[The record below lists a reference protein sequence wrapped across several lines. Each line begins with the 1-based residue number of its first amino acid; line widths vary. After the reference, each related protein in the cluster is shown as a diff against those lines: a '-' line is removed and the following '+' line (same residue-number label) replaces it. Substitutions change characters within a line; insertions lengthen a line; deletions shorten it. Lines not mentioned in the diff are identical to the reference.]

1 MNKAQQMLAK
11 AGFPDTAAGRAAFHK
26 QYPTPESFFQIYGNG
41 GPVMY
46 GNGGPFTDEG
56 EDPFA
61 PGKSYLEGWQSS
73 PMFKQIIRNQAESMY
88 PSNAKKAE
96 GYYNQNTQPMF
107 MPQGKSLMGVSAKN
121 NDPNMYTR
129 YFPKDVIGIEKSLM
143 DRDAVLGNNLFT
155 RAATYKYN
163 PATSVDFELINNTP
177 AKVVKGEENDYEY
190 GDPLKAEVHGLRQA
204 GQASGIYNP
213 YTQPFKKEYIN
224 QYNEFYKTNPT
235 KNPLNNLL
243 KFYTPEQVEY
253 FMNNISQ
260 NKGQSGEN
268 MQMAALGSF
277 VEGPPEDEYSY
288 LKGSMSAPYDRF
300 PKKDN
305 GLSTWDNTYWGY
317 QNRLNSRHV
326 KYANPHKGV
335 KDTPVNMHTIT
346 GPCESGSCYEFKKD
360 GGLVDAY
367 QLMGMPT
374 PDMYGPGGFTGNPYS
389 RFKRRGRNIGDDNI
403 TGYATG
409 TSTNFRLPAG
419 TTTYNGGSTFVD
431 RYETGLDYTK
441 DFYNDSNITLG
452 GGLGL
457 GRGTER
463 TPSTFANKIYT
474 PEQDKNFLTGSI
486 HANADA
492 HIPLFTPSWK
502 AQRQGHRNVGAG
514 SIELATL
521 NPSLEVGIDKYG
533 KSTKPYYDASIGL
546 GLLNNAFNF
555 NAGYTNKTWQPQ
567 VNLPAGSTVKDEG
580 NYTKGRPY
588 IGMSGQMPLWIDNK
602 GNTRLKIFGGY
613 DMSPGNAQDAGFAG
627 ASYTFA
633 DGGHVTDYSPSSDF
647 GTVRSMN
654 NTYMHGYGNGGPVG
668 MYKSGSFLDRLGN
681 TWKNSM
687 LLGADALTSA
697 INTDI
702 IGDRLYSGKTFFGD
716 TPGTFTDASH
726 YIGEGVNSILPTA
739 ANFVL
744 PGSEAAIRGLQAVA
758 DPFIK
763 DDQLRMQSNSG
774 RNAAL
779 MGLGLDIAGAITSA
793 GTSMAGAG
801 KSAAE
806 IAKTAPKTM
815 KAVADASKAVQ
826 AAGVVADA
834 YNTAKDSDANWK
846 DWTRVGLNA
855 VGTVGGN
862 MASSGT
868 EGIAN
873 TQNPFG
879 SMQGVKDLNKYS
891 QIASV
896 GNTLGNAAKAGK
908 AGMSLYNTGE
918 NIDRYGLNSQTT
930 MQGIN
935 AVGQGLGAASNFSEN
950 SNFKDFA
957 NTYNAL
963 GSAANLGMDLY
974 NTIDSGSK
982 DTLDYA
988 RLAPQGLNTGMQ
1000 INNMFSNQR
1009 PGQFVPSSL
1018 MQRSAMGGAVNVPNM
1033 MKYASGGSIGYNE
1046 LDLTELSKQNNL
1058 MDNSRLLGYNLIGT
1072 DKFAAGSYVNSK
1084 PTSMKEDYEMFR
1096 TAKPVTKYYSNAMPA
1111 HPADGSMDPRG
1122 TVTGAIDPQTGKP
1135 VEINVEGNEA
1145 KWKLRGKHNLKAIQ
1159 DFISRKKDTKK
1170 AIAMHENND
1179 TDGLA
1184 TLLWNTKFDK
1194 DKKEA
1199 KEQAQQ
1205 QAIQQARENA
1215 AAQLEAMQMQ
1225 AAKYGGMV
1233 NTYGYGGGVK
1243 MYALGGPPDEE
1254 GIPYAQTNPYTT
1266 VSQDQYIGVNPYA
1279 RPLSERPSI
1288 LDMYMNQMQQEAANS
1303 TPNNYVQA
1311 PPVEVVQPQGLQPY
1325 NFNTVL
1331 TTRPS
1336 SKEAFLQGYTGN
1348 TLPTPD
1354 PNEQLDP
1361 NFVMPAQG
1369 PFSTERTYKSSED
1382 DADAPLQGIVFTD
1395 AQGNEYVGD
1404 PYAPDYGMN
1413 RYVTSEE
1420 DKKKLKK
1427 YLKKQEKKEK
1437 SNLQDTLI
1445 TAGTLA
1451 PALTNLGALLFGKT
1465 PNYTAPQ
1472 IPLLQWINRSGEA
1485 QKRAVKQAY
1494 ATSKY
1499 KLPAGSGNLAERTA
1513 LAAAYMNA
1521 LGNVEEQRAN
1531 ANAMGYMDTAGKNAG
1546 IIGQNI
1552 ANYLAAENA
1561 KAQAKAAQLNIG
1573 TTVGTQIGQV
1583 AEAARMKKFY
1593 EKLYPT
1599 FSGGKYMINS
1609 KGEIVPIIN
1618 TSTENEEKKD
1628 KKDKK
1633 GKKD

>member
-1 MNKAQQMLAK
+1 MNKAQKMLAK

-26 QYPTPESFFQIYGNG
+26 RYPTPESFFQVHGDLDAEMYKAGSTIHIDPSKVGTFTAAATEHGKSVQGFASQVLANKENYSPTMVKKANFARNAAKWKHQDG

-46 GNGGPFTDEG
+46 GPGGSLDGG

-61 PGKSYLEGWQSS
+61 PSKTYLQGWQNS

-88 PSNAKKAE
+88 PSNPRRAE

-121 NDPNMYTR
+121 ENPNMYTR

-143 DRDAVLGNNLFT
+143 DRDAALGNNLFT
-155 RAATYKYN
+155 RAATLQYN

-177 AKVVKGEENDYEY
+177 AKVVKGEDNDYEY
-190 GDPLKAEVHGLRQA
+190 GDPLKADIHGLRQA

-277 VEGPPEDEYSY
+277 VGGPPEDEYSY

-300 PKKDN
+300 PKKDPGFNN
-305 GLSTWDNTYWGY
+305 GPGTYWSY
-317 QNRLNSRHV
+317 MDSLKNRNV
-326 KYANPHKGV
+326 NYATPHKGV
-335 KDTPVNMHTIT
+335 KDAPVNMHTIT

-374 PDMYGPGGFTGNPYS
+374 PRMYGPGSTIHPTLTLSTEQNPNPSFQPSYSNNPFYNHPYS
-389 RFKRRGRNIGDDNI
+389 VNNR
-403 TGYATG
+403 TT
-409 TSTNFRLPAG
+409 LAG
-419 TTTYNGGSTFVD
+419 TLPISKSFN
-431 RYETGLDYTK
+431 
-441 DFYNDSNITLG
+441 
-452 GGLGL
+452 
-457 GRGTER
+457 
-463 TPSTFANKIYT
+463 
-474 PEQDKNFLTGSI
+474 LTGSYSD
-486 HANADA
+486 ANDGTYTAGA
-492 HIPLFTPSWK
+492 EL
-502 AQRQGHRNVGAG
+502 NVGDILSGAG
-514 SIELATL
+514 GKGPSRKYD
-521 NPSLEVGIDKYG
+521 NPDIAHKGSNSFLDSYGHARLGVTNDKTGKVVPYWGFDIAGVHQMGRVKGPNGLRQPKGTIYASGEFNHVEDPANSMFENNNYLRANLGGSYNFGKGLGVYG
-533 KSTKPYYDASIGL
+533 EAGYDLMRKSPRAEIGL
-546 GLLNNAFNF
+546 
-555 NAGYTNKTWQPQ
+555 K
-567 VNLPAGSTVKDEG
+567 K
-580 NYTKGRPY
+580 
-588 IGMSGQMPLWIDNK
+588 
-602 GNTRLKIFGGY
+602 
-613 DMSPGNAQDAGFAG
+613 
-627 ASYTFA
+627 TFA
-633 DGGHVTDYSPSSDF
+633 DGGHVTNYSPSSDF

-654 NTYMHGYGNGGPVG
+654 NTYMHGYGNGGPVR
-668 MYKSGSFLDRLGN
+668 MYKTGSFFNKLGN

-687 LLGADALTSA
+687 LLGADTLTSL
-697 INTDI
+697 INQDI
-702 IGDRLYSGKTFFGD
+702 IGDDTYSGDTFFGN

-726 YIGEGVNSILPTA
+726 YMGETVNKGKGLLD
-739 ANFVL
+739 FVV
-744 PGSEAAIRGLQAVA
+744 PGLGTVLQATDTLVN
-758 DPFIK
+758 PLIK
-763 DDQLRMQSNSG
+763 DDQLRMQSKSG
-774 RNAAL
+774 QDAAKY
-779 MGLGLDIAGAITSA
+779 GLGLGIASSLASLGS
-793 GTSMAGAG
+793 GLAGAG
-801 KSAAE
+801 KTAAE
-806 IAKTAPKTM
+806 VAKTAPKTM
-815 KAVADASKAVQ
+815 KAVADAGKAVQ
-826 AAGVVADA
+826 AAGVATDA
-834 YNTAKDSDANWK
+834 YNTAKDPNADWK

-868 EGIAN
+868 EGMAN
-873 TQNPFG
+873 VQNPFG
-879 SMQGVKDLNKYS
+879 SMQGIKDLNKYS

-950 SNFKDFA
+950 PNFKDFA

-1018 MQRSAMGGAVNVPNM
+1018 MQISAMGGAVNVPNM
-1033 MKYASGGSIGYNE
+1033 MQYGSGGSIGYND

-1072 DKFAAGSYVNSK
+1072 DKFDAGSYVNSK

-1122 TVTGAIDPQTGKP
+1122 TVTGAIDPQTGER

-1170 AIAMHENND
+1170 AIAMYENGD

-1194 DKKEA
+1194 DKKDA

-1215 AAQLEAMQMQ
+1215 ADQLEAMQMQ

-1233 NTYGYGGGVK
+1233 NTNG
-1243 MYALGGPPDEE
+1243 
-1254 GIPYAQTNPYTT
+1254 
-1266 VSQDQYIGVNPYA
+1266 
-1279 RPLSERPSI
+1279 
-1288 LDMYMNQMQQEAANS
+1288 
-1303 TPNNYVQA
+1303 
-1311 PPVEVVQPQGLQPY
+1311 
-1325 NFNTVL
+1325 
-1331 TTRPS
+1331 
-1336 SKEAFLQGYTGN
+1336 
-1348 TLPTPD
+1348 
-1354 PNEQLDP
+1354 
-1361 NFVMPAQG
+1361 
-1369 PFSTERTYKSSED
+1369 
-1382 DADAPLQGIVFTD
+1382 
-1395 AQGNEYVGD
+1395 
-1404 PYAPDYGMN
+1404 
-1413 RYVTSEE
+1413 
-1420 DKKKLKK
+1420 
-1427 YLKKQEKKEK
+1427 
-1437 SNLQDTLI
+1437 
-1445 TAGTLA
+1445 
-1451 PALTNLGALLFGKT
+1451 
-1465 PNYTAPQ
+1465 
-1472 IPLLQWINRSGEA
+1472 
-1485 QKRAVKQAY
+1485 
-1494 ATSKY
+1494 
-1499 KLPAGSGNLAERTA
+1499 
-1513 LAAAYMNA
+1513 
-1521 LGNVEEQRAN
+1521 
-1531 ANAMGYMDTAGKNAG
+1531 
-1546 IIGQNI
+1546 
-1552 ANYLAAENA
+1552 
-1561 KAQAKAAQLNIG
+1561 
-1573 TTVGTQIGQV
+1573 
-1583 AEAARMKKFY
+1583 
-1593 EKLYPT
+1593 
-1599 FSGGKYMINS
+1599 
-1609 KGEIVPIIN
+1609 
-1618 TSTENEEKKD
+1618 
-1628 KKDKK
+1628 
-1633 GKKD
+1633 